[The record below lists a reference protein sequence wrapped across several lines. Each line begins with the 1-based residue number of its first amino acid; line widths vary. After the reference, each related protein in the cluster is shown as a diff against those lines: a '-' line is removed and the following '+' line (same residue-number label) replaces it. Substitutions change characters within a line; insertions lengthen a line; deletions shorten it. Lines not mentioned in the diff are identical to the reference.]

1 MALTAPRRRTAI
13 VFASLVLLGGT
24 AAGGVAAG
32 GARQAPPLPRPT
44 RAT

>member
-1 MALTAPRRRTAI
+1 MALTATRRRTAI

-24 AAGGVAAG
+24 ATGGVAAG
-32 GARQAPPLPRPT
+32 GRDRPPLPT